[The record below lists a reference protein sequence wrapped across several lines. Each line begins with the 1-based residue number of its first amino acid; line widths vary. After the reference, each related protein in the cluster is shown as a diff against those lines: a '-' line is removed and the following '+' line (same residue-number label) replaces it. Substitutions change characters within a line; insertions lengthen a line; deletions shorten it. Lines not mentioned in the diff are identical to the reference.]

1 MAADWV
7 RRLAVV
13 SVLAL
18 EACGTGAVT
27 GAAQPRIRGSISGRE
42 GQVDFWYSVAAD
54 CSSSGYPD
62 LRIVTAPSHGTLRIA
77 KGENFPDFPKDNVR
91 QACNTKKLPVVF
103 VYYQSDRGF
112 TGTDTAVVEI
122 LFPSGNL
129 RTISYAISVRP

>member
-1 MAADWV
+1 MQLV
-7 RRLAVV
+7 RL
-13 SVLAL
+13 
-18 EACGTGAVT
+18 
-27 GAAQPRIRGSISGRE
+27 PR
-42 GQVDFWYSVAAD
+42 
-54 CSSSGYPD
+54 
-62 LRIVTAPSHGTLRIA
+62 PSHCHCAFAWNLRIA

-129 RTISYAISVRP
+129 RTVSYAISVRP